1 MRSETNTLSLLCNVK
16 RKSYV
21 GTRKCCDLRAHNKFG
36 RPSEFLI
43 PSQSIHG
50 INIIYEA
57 ATGIDQSDST
67 TVGNSHYHSHYQ
79 ETHSL
84 VQRVCYNLYR
94 G

>member
-1 MRSETNTLSLLCNVK
+1 MSGLVNAATYVLITNSVSRRNSSLQA
-16 RKSYV
+16 KS
-21 GTRKCCDLRAHNKFG
+21 
-36 RPSEFLI
+36 I
-43 PSQSIHG
+43 QG

-57 ATGIDQSDST
+57 AAGIDQSDST